1 MGIAVPSQLLGR
13 QHNNHPIQITMKA
26 VAAAALATV
35 AAASAA
41 PEAQWLGAPAIVPI
55 NPHATTGE
63 LVTLPN
69 GAQVP
74 DTTASV
80 KAAAADHLN
89 AKAATYATYGYG
101 LPLAGGIWKRDAEAE
116 AEPWLGYGLGAW
128 GLGIKSAP
136 CVNAANIPVPCRG
149 IWKREAEA
157 EPWLGYGLAGWAP
170 ATGSP
175 VAPLVAHPD
184 GSVTP
189 PVTPAVAA
197 AAADHLAT
205 KGLAWPL
212 AGLWKREADAEAE
225 PWLGY
230 GLGAWGLGIKSA
242 PCVNAANI
250 PVPCRGIWK
259 REAEAEAEPWL
270 GYGLA
275 GWAPATGSPVAPLVA
290 HPDGNVTPPHTP
302 AVQAAA
308 ADHLA
313 TKAAAYGWGLPL
325 AGLWKREA
333 EAEAEPWLGY
343 GYGLGAWGLAG
354 VGPYGLP
361 AVKSAPCVNAA
372 NIRVPC

>member
-41 PEAQWLGAPAIVPI
+41 PEAQWLGAPAIVPVPI

-250 PVPCRGIWK
+250 PVPCRGPWK

-270 GYGLA
+270 GYA
-275 GWAPATGSPVAPLVA
+275 PYAYAAPATGSPVAGLVA
-290 HPDGNVTPPHTP
+290 HPDGSVTPPVTP
-302 AVQAAA
+302 AVAAAA

-313 TKAAAYGWGLPL
+313 AKGLGWPL
-325 AGLWKREA
+325 AGLWKR

-372 NIRVPC
+372 NIPVPC

>member
-1 MGIAVPSQLLGR
+1 MRAF
-13 QHNNHPIQITMKA
+13 
-26 VAAAALATV
+26 AAATLATV
-35 AAASAA
+35 AVASAA
-41 PEAQWLGAPAIVPI
+41 PEAEPWLVAPAVLPI

-80 KAAAADHLN
+80 KAAAADHLS
-89 AKAATYATYGYG
+89 ASAAAYSAAYSYG
-101 LPLAGGIWKRDAEAE
+101 L
-116 AEPWLGYGLGAW
+116 
-128 GLGIKSAP
+128 
-136 CVNAANIPVPCRG
+136 
-149 IWKREAEA
+149 
-157 EPWLGYGLAGWAP
+157 
-170 ATGSP
+170 
-175 VAPLVAHPD
+175 
-184 GSVTP
+184 
-189 PVTPAVAA
+189 
-197 AAADHLAT
+197 
-205 KGLAWPL
+205 PL

-259 REAEAEAEPWL
+259 REAEADAEPWLGLGYAAPATGVAVAPLVAHPNGAVTPPHTPAVLAATADHLNTKAATYAARGWGLPLAGLWKREAEAEAEPWL
-270 GYGLA
+270 GYGLGA
-275 GWAPATGSPVAPLVA
+275 WGLGIKSAPCVNAANIPVPCRGIWKREAEAEAEPWLGYAPYAYAAPATGAAVAGLVA
-290 HPDGNVTPPHTP
+290 HPDGSVTPPVTP
-302 AVQAAA
+302 AVAAAA

-313 TKAAAYGWGLPL
+313 TKGLAWPL

-372 NIRVPC
+372 NIPVPC

>member
-41 PEAQWLGAPAIVPI
+41 PEAQWLGAPAIVPVPI

-101 LPLAGGIWKRDAEAE
+101 LPLAGGIWKREAEAEAEPWLGLGYAAPATGVAVAPLVAHPNGAVTPPHTPAVLAATADHLNTKAATYAARGWGLPLAGLWKREAEAE

-157 EPWLGYGLAGWAP
+157 EPWLGYGL
-170 ATGSP
+170 
-175 VAPLVAHPD
+175 
-184 GSVTP
+184 
-189 PVTPAVAA
+189 
-197 AAADHLAT
+197 
-205 KGLAWPL
+205 
-212 AGLWKREADAEAE
+212 
-225 PWLGY
+225 
-230 GLGAWGLGIKSA
+230 
-242 PCVNAANI
+242 
-250 PVPCRGIWK
+250 
-259 REAEAEAEPWL
+259 
-270 GYGLA
+270 
-275 GWAPATGSPVAPLVA
+275 
-290 HPDGNVTPPHTP
+290 
-302 AVQAAA
+302 
-308 ADHLA
+308 
-313 TKAAAYGWGLPL
+313 
-325 AGLWKREA
+325 
-333 EAEAEPWLGY
+333 
-343 GYGLGAWGLAG
+343 
-354 VGPYGLP
+354 
-361 AVKSAPCVNAA
+361 
-372 NIRVPC
+372 

>member
-41 PEAQWLGAPAIVPI
+41 PEAQWLGAPAIVPVPI

-175 VAPLVAHPD
+175 VAPLVAHPN
-184 GSVTP
+184 GAVTP
-189 PVTPAVAA
+189 PHTPAVLAA
-197 AAADHLAT
+197 TADHLAT

-333 EAEAEPWLGY
+333 EAKAEPWLGY
-343 GYGLGAWGLAG
+343 GLAGWGLAG

-372 NIRVPC
+372 NIPVPC

>member
-41 PEAQWLGAPAIVPI
+41 PEAQWLGAPAIVPVPI

-101 LPLAGGIWKRDAEAE
+101 LPLAGGIWKREAE

-149 IWKREAEA
+149 KKKR
-157 EPWLGYGLAGWAP
+157 
-170 ATGSP
+170 
-175 VAPLVAHPD
+175 
-184 GSVTP
+184 
-189 PVTPAVAA
+189 
-197 AAADHLAT
+197 
-205 KGLAWPL
+205 
-212 AGLWKREADAEAE
+212 DAEAE

-230 GLGAWGLGIKSA
+230 GLGVPAVGL
-242 PCVNAANI
+242 
-250 PVPCRGIWK
+250 PVP
-259 REAEAEAEPWL
+259 A
-270 GYGLA
+270 
-275 GWAPATGSPVAPLVA
+275 APLVA
-290 HPDGNVTPPHTP
+290 HPNGAVTPDYTP
-302 AVQAAA
+302 AQKLAA
-308 ADHLA
+308 ADHLHA
-313 TKAAAYGWGLPL
+313 KAITYGT
-325 AGLWKREA
+325 R
-333 EAEAEPWLGY
+333 
-343 GYGLGAWGLAG
+343 
-354 VGPYGLP
+354 GPYLGGYLW
-361 AVKSAPCVNAA
+361 
-372 NIRVPC
+372 

>member
-101 LPLAGGIWKRDAEAE
+101 LPLAGGIWKREAE

-157 EPWLGYGLAGWAP
+157 
-170 ATGSP
+170 
-175 VAPLVAHPD
+175 
-184 GSVTP
+184 
-189 PVTPAVAA
+189 
-197 AAADHLAT
+197 
-205 KGLAWPL
+205 
-212 AGLWKREADAEAE
+212 
-225 PWLGY
+225 
-230 GLGAWGLGIKSA
+230 
-242 PCVNAANI
+242 
-250 PVPCRGIWK
+250 
-259 REAEAEAEPWL
+259 EAEAEAEPWL

-343 GYGLGAWGLAG
+343 GLAGWGLAG

-372 NIRVPC
+372 NIPVPC

>member
-41 PEAQWLGAPAIVPI
+41 PEAQWLGAPAIVPVPI

-101 LPLAGGIWKRDAEAE
+101 LPLAGGIWKREAE
-116 AEPWLGYGLGAW
+116 
-128 GLGIKSAP
+128 
-136 CVNAANIPVPCRG
+136 
-149 IWKREAEA
+149 
-157 EPWLGYGLAGWAP
+157 
-170 ATGSP
+170 
-175 VAPLVAHPD
+175 
-184 GSVTP
+184 
-189 PVTPAVAA
+189 
-197 AAADHLAT
+197 
-205 KGLAWPL
+205 
-212 AGLWKREADAEAE
+212 AEAE

-259 REAEAEAEPWL
+259 REAEAEAEPWW
-270 GYGLA
+270 GY
-275 GWAPATGSPVAPLVA
+275 PY
-290 HPDGNVTPPHTP
+290 
-302 AVQAAA
+302 AV
-308 ADHLA
+308 
-313 TKAAAYGWGLPL
+313 
-325 AGLWKREA
+325 
-333 EAEAEPWLGY
+333 
-343 GYGLGAWGLAG
+343 GAWGLAG

-372 NIRVPC
+372 NIPVPC

>member
-55 NPHATTGE
+55 NPHAATGE

-101 LPLAGGIWKRDAEAE
+101 LPLAGGIWKREAEAE
-116 AEPWLGYGLGAW
+116 AEPWLGYGLVAW

-343 GYGLGAWGLAG
+343 GLA
-354 VGPYGLP
+354 
-361 AVKSAPCVNAA
+361 
-372 NIRVPC
+372 

>member
-101 LPLAGGIWKRDAEAE
+101 LPLAGGIWKREAEAE

-157 EPWLGYGLAGWAP
+157 DAEPWLGLGYAAPATGVAVAPLVAHPNGAVTPPHTPAVLAATADHLNTKAATYAARGWGLPLAGLWKREAKAEAEPWLGYAPYAYAAP
-170 ATGSP
+170 ATGAA
-175 VAPLVAHPD
+175 VAGLVAHPD

-250 PVPCRGIWK
+250 PVPCRGPWK
-259 REAEAEAEPWL
+259 RDAEAEAEPWW
-270 GYGLA
+270 GYPYA
-275 GWAPATGSPVAPLVA
+275 VGSPVAGLVA
-290 HPDGNVTPPHTP
+290 HPNGAVTPPYTP
-302 AVQAAA
+302 DQ
-308 ADHLA
+308 
-313 TKAAAYGWGLPL
+313 
-325 AGLWKREA
+325 
-333 EAEAEPWLGY
+333 
-343 GYGLGAWGLAG
+343 
-354 VGPYGLP
+354 
-361 AVKSAPCVNAA
+361 
-372 NIRVPC
+372 

>member
-41 PEAQWLGAPAIVPI
+41 PEAQWLGAPAIVPVPI

-116 AEPWLGYGLGAW
+116 AEPWLGYGL
-128 GLGIKSAP
+128 
-136 CVNAANIPVPCRG
+136 
-149 IWKREAEA
+149 
-157 EPWLGYGLAGWAP
+157 AGWAP

-212 AGLWKREADAEAE
+212 AGLWKRQADAEAE

-259 REAEAEAEPWL
+259 REAEADAEPWL
-270 GYGLA
+270 GLGYA
-275 GWAPATGSPVAPLVA
+275 APATGVAVAPLVA
-290 HPDGNVTPPHTP
+290 HPNGAVTPPHTP
-302 AVQAAA
+302 AVLAAT
-308 ADHLA
+308 ADHLN
-313 TKAAAYGWGLPL
+313 TKAATYAARGWGLPL

-343 GYGLGAWGLAG
+343 GLGAWGLG
-354 VGPYGLP
+354 I
-361 AVKSAPCVNAA
+361 KSAPCVNAA
-372 NIRVPC
+372 NIPVPCRGIW

>member
-41 PEAQWLGAPAIVPI
+41 PEAQWLGAPAIVPVPI

-101 LPLAGGIWKRDAEAE
+101 LPLAGGIWKREAEAE
-116 AEPWLGYGLGAW
+116 AEPWLGYGLVAW
-128 GLGIKSAP
+128 GLGIKSDP

-230 GLGAWGLGIKSA
+230 GL
-242 PCVNAANI
+242 
-250 PVPCRGIWK
+250 
-259 REAEAEAEPWL
+259 
-270 GYGLA
+270 A

-290 HPDGNVTPPHTP
+290 RPDGNVTPPHTP

-325 AGLWKREA
+325 AGLW
-333 EAEAEPWLGY
+333 
-343 GYGLGAWGLAG
+343 
-354 VGPYGLP
+354 
-361 AVKSAPCVNAA
+361 
-372 NIRVPC
+372 

>member
-101 LPLAGGIWKRDAEAE
+101 LPLAGGIWKREAE

-149 IWKREAEA
+149 PWKREAEA
-157 EPWLGYGLAGWAP
+157 EAKPWLGYAPYAYAAP

-175 VAPLVAHPD
+175 VAGLVAHPD

-197 AAADHLAT
+197 AAADHLAA
-205 KGLAWPL
+205 KGLGWPL
-212 AGLWKREADAEAE
+212 AGLWKR
-225 PWLGY
+225 
-230 GLGAWGLGIKSA
+230 
-242 PCVNAANI
+242 
-250 PVPCRGIWK
+250 
-259 REAEAEAEPWL
+259 
-270 GYGLA
+270 
-275 GWAPATGSPVAPLVA
+275 
-290 HPDGNVTPPHTP
+290 
-302 AVQAAA
+302 
-308 ADHLA
+308 
-313 TKAAAYGWGLPL
+313 
-325 AGLWKREA
+325 

-372 NIRVPC
+372 NIPVPY